1 MAGLERRAYQ
11 RGAFTG
17 ETVSTDHGGDQRYR
31 RGNRGGRGSVR
42 GPHSRH
48 SGQSHVGRC
57 RLRKPRCQR
66 AGPTRSCRTAGR
78 DGVTMA
84 PTLSQLQ
91 AWDTDHL
98 INAATY
104 WTNTANRW
112 EDSFTQVRNQSNTM
126 GWEGQG
132 GEALRT
138 RTGGDLATVSTRAD
152 QLRNAAQVART
163 GASNISAAQRRA
175 LYAVEDAENE
185 GFQVGEDLSVNDTRT
200 SRTVAEHAARQ
211 AQAQAFAGDI
221 NQRAAQLLAVETDTS
236 GQLTAAAGNVGSMTF
251 PGVPGGAGGQVSV
264 GSPDDQIVNG
274 PNPSGPHIRLV
285 DANQPA
291 DPPSPTPQIGPFP
304 VPPQVAASA
313 PPEPPRLVDPTGG
326 LLTPQNLPPA
336 PPPPNIPG
344 VKPAPAPTAV
354 AAGPAGA
361 AGAVKPPCSPY
372 DMTKAILEPPGGMIA
387 ILTAAP
393 EGATGVGIP
402 AAIGQIALGT
412 AAVADGMDAA
422 DKCLP

>member
-1 MAGLERRAYQ
+1 M
-11 RGAFTG
+11 
-17 ETVSTDHGGDQRYR
+17 V
-31 RGNRGGRGSVR
+31 
-42 GPHSRH
+42 
-48 SGQSHVGRC
+48 
-57 RLRKPRCQR
+57 
-66 AGPTRSCRTAGR
+66 
-78 DGVTMA
+78 

-91 AWDTDHL
+91 GWDTDHL
-98 INAATY
+98 ISAAAY
-104 WTNTANRW
+104 WTNTADRW
-112 EDSFTQVRNQSNTM
+112 EDTFTQVRNQSNTI

-138 RTGGDLATVSTRAD
+138 RAGGDLAAVSTKAD
-152 QLRNAAQVART
+152 LLRNAAQIART

-185 GFQVGEDLSVNDTRT
+185 GFQVGEDLSVTDTRT
-200 SRTVAEHAARQ
+200 SRTVAEQAARQ

-221 NQRAAQLLAVETDTS
+221 NQRAAQLLGLETDVS
-236 GQLTAAAGNVGSMTF
+236 GQLTSAVGDVGSMDF
-251 PGVPGGAGGQVSV
+251 AGASSGAGGQVSL
-264 GSPDDQIVNG
+264 GSPDDRILNG

-313 PPEPPRLVDPTGG
+313 PPGSPRPVDPTGG

-354 AAGPAGA
+354 GA
-361 AGAVKPPCSPY
+361 APLPSYPDLVNQVNSQGKVISDMQNAQHNVTVGGVLGSGLAGCVSGGAAAALPSAVFPPAE
-372 DMTKAILEPPGGMIA
+372 TVTVPGGCAVGA
-387 ILTAAP
+387 I
-393 EGATGVGIP
+393 TGVSGYLASIWG
-402 AAIGQIALGT
+402 ANAFGA
-412 AAVADGMDAA
+412 
-422 DKCLP
+422 K

>member
-1 MAGLERRAYQ
+1 MGTNELKAPSDQLLQAATQWQGLSAGLTSAAPSPGKPFQ
-11 RGAFTG
+11 PTTAAI
-17 ETVSTDHGGDQRYR
+17 QRYR
-31 RGNRGGRGSVR
+31 RGNRGGCGSVR

-48 SGQSHVGRC
+48 SGQGHVGRC

-78 DGVTMA
+78 DGVDDGA
-84 PTLSQLQ
+84 
-91 AWDTDHL
+91 DTVATAGVGHRPFDQRRHL
-98 INAATY
+98 LDEY
-104 WTNTANRW
+104 GQPLGRP
-112 EDSFTQVRNQSNTM
+112 FTQVRNQSNTM

-163 GASNISAAQRRA
+163 GASDISAAQRRA

-185 GFQVGEDLSVNDTRT
+185 GFQVGEDLSVTDTRT
-200 SRTVAEHAARQ
+200 SRTVAEQAARK

-221 NQRAAQLLAVETDTS
+221 NQRAAQLLAVETETS

-304 VPPQVAASA
+304 VPPQVRRVRTRT
-313 PPEPPRLVDPTGG
+313 PRPVDPTGG

-354 AAGPAGA
+354 AAAPAGA
-361 AGAVKPPCSPY
+361 A
-372 DMTKAILEPPGGMIA
+372 EP
-387 ILTAAP
+387 LSL
-393 EGATGVGIP
+393 P
-402 AAIGQIALGT
+402 AAHT
-412 AAVADGMDAA
+412 T
-422 DKCLP
+422 